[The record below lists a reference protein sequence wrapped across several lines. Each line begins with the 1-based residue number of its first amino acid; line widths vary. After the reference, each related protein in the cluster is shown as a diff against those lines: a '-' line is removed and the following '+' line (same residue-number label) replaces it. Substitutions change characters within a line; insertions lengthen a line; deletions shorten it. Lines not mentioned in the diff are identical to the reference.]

1 MKTKIVPHVEYQVGI
16 LSALRL
22 NKGIT
27 LRELS
32 ESTGIQITRLYRL
45 EKVSELMLS
54 EIRTLDAYYNVDLMQ
69 LTIPPLP
76 AMPTGPRFKID
87 HNGVGY
93 VIFDTVTKARC
104 SMIMFKKQ
112 EAKATMEMYE
122 EFPDRARTIFSK
134 IGA

>member
-1 MKTKIVPHVEYQVGI
+1 MKTKIAPHVEYQAGI
-16 LSALRL
+16 LSALRF

-32 ESTGIQITRLYRL
+32 ESTGIQITRLFRL
-45 EKVSELMLS
+45 EKASELMLS

-76 AMPTGPRFKID
+76 IEPRFKID

-122 EFPDRARTIFSK
+122 EFPGRARTIFSK
-134 IGA
+134 VGA